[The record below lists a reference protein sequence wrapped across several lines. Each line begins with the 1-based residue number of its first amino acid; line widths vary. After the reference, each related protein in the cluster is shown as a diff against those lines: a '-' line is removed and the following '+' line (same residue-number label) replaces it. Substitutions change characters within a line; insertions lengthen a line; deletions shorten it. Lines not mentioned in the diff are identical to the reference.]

1 MLIHGFFSIFANKI
15 GVNKFCLHPH
25 LPVFLIV
32 EAFKY
37 QESNQHFGK
46 ICLEM

>member
-25 LPVFLIV
+25 LPVFIALR
-32 EAFKY
+32 EAAMLQSAFVMR
-37 QESNQHFGK
+37 G
-46 ICLEM
+46 